1 MEEPN
6 ESVENA
12 YNEYYKLKNKY
23 ETEIMKNKKKILNN
37 PSLSAKE
44 KRSEFL
50 KLKPKCINCKRPG
63 GTIFSTKYY
72 SENTKKGENNDFID
86 DYRQLSARCGIIA
99 DPCNLNINIHLGT
112 YELLPDILENIEKEI
127 KDNKNEIIDSKN
139 KLLFGYITT
148 ETALQNY
155 DSIKDYVSH
164 FTSLL
169 EQYLKIYLDITDNLQ
184 KKQLLNEDIERTYE
198 IITEIKQCIIS
209 FNELESTQYVR
220 DAVHIYITNL
230 LPLLNKIS
238 NLKYK
243 QNFVYYDEDLNTYN
257 LIQKKYKIENLEY
270 TSFNNS
276 IVSYDV
282 GLKIKKDK
290 KAALIIVDS
299 DTTSLPTII
308 EPNIQTNQTNQTNEN
323 DSIPLSKIEGVY
335 NGNIVTWN
343 NSKYQELWD
352 KLPEKFKKALTN
364 NSEWMNEFMYSCII
378 AKSENKNCRFV
389 APKNLI
395 VPPELSENNDYN
407 FGQGNE
413 AYNTLFNNLD
423 KTYQNTLLT
432 LYSEKNG
439 VKNYSMFIDT
449 LNKLLAKDL
458 GFENGYF

>member
-1 MEEPN
+1 MEQPN

-12 YNEYYKLKNKY
+12 FNEYYKLKNKY

-72 SENTKKGENNDFID
+72 SETTKKGGDNENID
-86 DYRQLSARCGIIA
+86 DYRQLSAKCGIIA
-99 DPCNLNINIHLGT
+99 DPCNLDINIHLGS

-139 KLLFGYITT
+139 KLLFGFITT

-198 IITEIKQCIIS
+198 IIAEIKQCLKD
-209 FNELESTQYVR
+209 FNELQYTQYVR
-220 DAVHIYITNL
+220 DAVHIYISNL
-230 LPLLNKIS
+230 MPLLNKIS

-257 LIQKKYKIENLEY
+257 LIQKKYTIESLEY
-270 TSFNNS
+270 TSFNNTV
-276 IVSYDV
+276 VSYDV
-282 GLKIKKDK
+282 GLKIKKGK
-290 KAALIIVDS
+290 NPALIVVDS
-299 DTTSLPTII
+299 DATSLPTII
-308 EPNIQTNQTNQTNEN
+308 EPSDQPNQTSE
-323 DSIPLSKIEGVY
+323 PLSKDEGVY

-343 NSKYQELWD
+343 KPKYQELWD
-352 KLPEKFKKALTN
+352 KLSDKFKTALSN
-364 NSEWMNEFMYSCII
+364 NSEWMNEFMYSCVN
-378 AKSENKNCRFV
+378 ARAEQKNCKFV
-389 APKNLI
+389 TPKNLI
-395 VPPELSENNDYN
+395 VPPELSENGEYN

-413 AYNTLFNNLD
+413 AYNALFNKLD
-423 KTYQNTLLT
+423 KSYQTTLLS

>member
-37 PSLSAKE
+37 PALSAKE

-50 KLKPKCINCKRPG
+50 KLKPKCVNCKRPG

-72 SENTKKGENNDFID
+72 SEITKKGENNEIMD

-99 DPCNLNINIHLGT
+99 DPCNLDINIHIGS

-139 KLLFGYITT
+139 KLLFGFITT

-169 EQYLKIYLDITDNLQ
+169 EQYLKIYLDITDNLE

-198 IITEIKQCIIS
+198 NIAEIKQCIIN
-209 FNELESTQYVR
+209 FNELQSTQFVR
-220 DAVHIYITNL
+220 DAVQIYINNL
-230 LPLLNKIS
+230 MPLLIKIS

-243 QNFVYYDEDLNTYN
+243 QNFVYYDDDSNTYN
-257 LIQKKYKIENLEY
+257 LIQKKYNIESLEY
-270 TSFNNS
+270 TSFNNTV
-276 IVSYDV
+276 VSYDV
-282 GLKIKKDK
+282 GLKIKKGK
-290 KAALIIVDS
+290 KPPLIIVDS
-299 DTTSLPTII
+299 DATSIEPDNETTSQII
-308 EPNIQTNQTNQTNEN
+308 ENQ
-323 DSIPLSKIEGVY
+323 PLAKVEGIY
-335 NGNIVTWN
+335 NGNIVTWSN
-343 NSKYQELWD
+343 PKYQELWD
-352 KLPEKFKKALTN
+352 KLPEKFKKALSD
-364 NSEWMNEFMYSCII
+364 NSEWMNDFMNSCVN
-378 AKSENKNCRFV
+378 ARAENKNCKFV

-395 VPPELSENNDYN
+395 VPPELSENGEYN
-407 FGQGNE
+407 FGEGNDV
-413 AYNTLFNNLD
+413 YNALFNKLD
-423 KTYQNTLLT
+423 KSYQTTLLT

-439 VKNYSMFIDT
+439 VKNYTMFVDT

>member
-209 FNELESTQYVR
+209 FNQLESTQYIR

-364 NSEWMNEFMYSCII
+364 NSEWMNEFMYSCLS
-378 AKSENKNCRFV
+378 AREENKNCRFV

-395 VPPELSENNDYN
+395 VPPELSENGEYN

-413 AYNTLFNNLD
+413 AYNALFNNLD

>member
-37 PSLSAKE
+37 QSLSAKE

-209 FNELESTQYVR
+209 FNQLESTQYIR

-364 NSEWMNEFMYSCII
+364 NSEWMNEFMYSCLS
-378 AKSENKNCRFV
+378 AREENKNCRFV

-395 VPPELSENNDYN
+395 VPPELSENGEYN

-413 AYNTLFNNLD
+413 AYNALFNNLD

>member
-23 ETEIMKNKKKILNN
+23 ETEIMKNKKKISNN
-37 PSLSAKE
+37 QSLSAKE

-155 DSIKDYVSH
+155 ESIKDYVSH

-169 EQYLKIYLDITDNLQ
+169 EQYLKIYLDITDNLE
-184 KKQLLNEDIERTYE
+184 KKQLLNGDIERTYE
-198 IITEIKQCIIS
+198 IIIEIKQCIIS

-220 DAVHIYITNL
+220 DAVHIYINNL

-238 NLKYK
+238 SLKYK
-243 QNFVYYDEDLNTYN
+243 QNFVYYNEDLNTYN

-270 TSFNNS
+270 TSFNNTV
-276 IVSYDV
+276 VSYDV
-282 GLKIKKDK
+282 GLKINKGKKP
-290 KAALIIVDS
+290 ALIIVDS
-299 DTTSLPTII
+299 DATSVPTII
-308 EPNIQTNQTNQTNEN
+308 EPSIQTNQKIQTNEN
-323 DSIPLSKIEGVY
+323 DQLAKDEGVY

-343 NSKYQELWD
+343 NPKYQQLWD
-352 KLPEKFKKALTN
+352 KLPEKFKMALTN
-364 NSEWMNEFMYSCII
+364 NSEWMNEFMHSCII
-378 AKSENKNCRFV
+378 AKSENKNCKFV
-389 APKNLI
+389 TPKNLI
-395 VPPELSENNDYN
+395 VPPELSENDEYN
-407 FGQGNE
+407 FGEGNE
-413 AYNTLFNNLD
+413 AYNALFNKLD
-423 KTYQNTLLT
+423 KSYQNTLFS

-439 VKNYSMFIDT
+439 VNNYSMFIDT